1 MEEVTLSPEELDPKD
16 KRKFWED
23 HIQVWH
29 ESGLT
34 QAEYCRQ
41 NNLKNHRWWYWRKRL
56 SHSADTEITFVP
68 LRFPSSKMS
77 RSGVNVITPNGY
89 RIEVDHGFDFS
100 KLRQLIMAVRGL

>member
-23 HIQVWH
+23 HIQAWH

-41 NNLKNHRWWYWRKRL
+41 NNLKNHRWWYWRKHVDR
-56 SHSADTEITFVP
+56 
-68 LRFPSSKMS
+68 RRNPSGQRYWRGDCDCGAYR
-77 RSGVNVITPNGY
+77 RSDDRWGWHYVS
-89 RIEVDHGFDFS
+89 VD
-100 KLRQLIMAVRGL
+100 